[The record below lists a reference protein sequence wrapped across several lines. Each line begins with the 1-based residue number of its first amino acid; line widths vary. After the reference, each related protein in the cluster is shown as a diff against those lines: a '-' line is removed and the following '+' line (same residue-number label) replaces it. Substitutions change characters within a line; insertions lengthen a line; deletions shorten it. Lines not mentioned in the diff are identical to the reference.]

1 MPFYGFFLVVFP
13 YKVCNSFVP
22 LNSPSDEILPPKTSE
37 GYQTAIVFTFWW
49 DFKKVPK
56 ISGYMY
62 LTLQFFNDKSTK
74 TTKRVFERESFLRLE
89 KMVNLTWHL
98 LLNSSH
104 SPPETEDSDDSE
116 SEEISILFL
125 LVLLQSSATSTL
137 PKLFFTILKHKTL
150 GNGQP
155 TLWCKMLEIAD
166 GCSSEI
172 WKPMMLCLSQ
182 KSARHLIGCHNMLP
196 QDWWAQRREQIILF
210 AKSRV

>member
-1 MPFYGFFLVVFP
+1 MR
-13 YKVCNSFVP
+13 
-22 LNSPSDEILPPKTSE
+22 I
-37 GYQTAIVFTFWW
+37 
-49 DFKKVPK
+49 KKVFK

-62 LTLQFFNDKSTK
+62 LSLPIWNSSTIGQ
-74 TTKRVFERESFLRLE
+74 TTKRLCIRESFLKLE

-125 LVLLQSSATSTL
+125 LVLLQSSATSSL

-150 GNGQP
+150 GDGQP

-166 GCSSEI
+166 GWGVSEI